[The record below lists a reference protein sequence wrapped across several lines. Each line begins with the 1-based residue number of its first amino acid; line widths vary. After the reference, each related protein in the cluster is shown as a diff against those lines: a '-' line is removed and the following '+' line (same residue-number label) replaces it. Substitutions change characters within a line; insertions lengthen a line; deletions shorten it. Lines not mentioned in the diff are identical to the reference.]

1 MTDVK
6 LYLGDCL
13 EVMRGMPDKS
23 VDAVITDPPYF
34 LPAQHYQTRKQF
46 QRNFSDLGILEHFF
60 KDLYVE
66 MARIIRDDGC
76 FYMFCDGQ
84 SYPLFWYHGFKISK
98 SVRPLIWDKS
108 VSINGYGWRHQ
119 HEIILFG
126 EMPKAKPIPTGDGDI
141 LKHRAVLVDS
151 REHPAEKPVELI
163 TRLVEKSGATILDP
177 FMGSGAT
184 GIACIKAERNFIG
197 IEIDPT
203 YFAIAEKR
211 IAEAQL
217 QSRLPLEVN
226 NEQA

>member
-13 EVMRGMPDKS
+13 EVMRGMPDKC

-60 KDLYVE
+60 KDLYTE
-66 MARIIRDDGC
+66 MARVIRDDGC

-126 EMPKAKPIPTGDGDI
+126 EMPKAKVSKPD
-141 LKHRAVLVDS
+141 LKLIHVKLPEAVHRALRVKVAELDTSIQDWVSKLVTENLS
-151 REHPAEKPVELI
+151 PNRK
-163 TRLVEKSGATILDP
+163 
-177 FMGSGAT
+177 
-184 GIACIKAERNFIG
+184 
-197 IEIDPT
+197 
-203 YFAIAEKR
+203 
-211 IAEAQL
+211 
-217 QSRLPLEVN
+217 
-226 NEQA
+226 